1 MLTLPGVVTIALE
14 SACGSQDAGPLG
26 TETTRSG
33 SEETTI
39 MRVIPKGRPTP
50 SLRIAGRS
58 DTRNLAEAS
67 QRTGRAAVD
76 ELLRALPTSPA
87 VPGEAADY
95 IAFVAAYMEDED
107 VLPERDWDLS
117 GSLTKAVDDL
127 VLAYP
132 REGVEI
138 ERLSVNPEGIQT
150 LRKEFHGDGPL
161 NDPQAEAGLSRA
173 VQVLREAFETMEDDQ
188 TLVLVF

>member
-39 MRVIPKGRPTP
+39 MRVIPKGRPRP
-50 SLRIAGRS
+50 SLRIAGRN
-58 DTRNLAEAS
+58 DTRHLAEAS

-117 GSLTKAVDDL
+117 GSLTKAAGDL

-150 LRKEFHGDGPL
+150 LSASGRKSCPHWGKEL
-161 NDPQAEAGLSRA
+161 CRSW
-173 VQVLREAFETMEDDQ
+173 
-188 TLVLVF
+188 